1 MKAPLRS
8 DNSLEQAVDLVDLFH
23 YIGIPAYARV
33 EPDRVWVAV
42 GDVIFNEEDLPG
54 AIRALATILENQR
67 VPLI

>member
-1 MKAPLRS
+1 
-8 DNSLEQAVDLVDLFH
+8 
-23 YIGIPAYARV
+23 
-33 EPDRVWVAV
+33 VWVAV

>member
-1 MKAPLRS
+1 MKVPLRS

-23 YIGIPAYARV
+23 CIGIPAYARV

-67 VPLI
+67 VR

>member
-23 YIGIPAYARV
+23 HIGISAYARV

-54 AIRALATILENQR
+54 AIRALATILENRR
-67 VPLI
+67 VR